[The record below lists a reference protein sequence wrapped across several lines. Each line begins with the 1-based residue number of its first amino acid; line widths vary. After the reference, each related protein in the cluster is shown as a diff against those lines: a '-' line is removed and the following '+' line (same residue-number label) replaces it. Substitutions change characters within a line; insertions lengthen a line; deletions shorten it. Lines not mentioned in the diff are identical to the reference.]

1 MANAQKRE
9 SSYYVLTRS
18 DIDLYLQDVAS
29 RGCKQGTLEN
39 YRRSLLNFFD
49 WLPEGKQVSREKVY
63 EYQEYL
69 IGKYTSR
76 TVNMK
81 MTAINGILGFLDLRE
96 YQSTVKASVDDT
108 AIQPELSRNEYL
120 RMLSAAKAIGDER
133 LYLIIKLF
141 GLFGT
146 TGIAVQEFDKVTVE
160 AVRSGTIVTFPNRN
174 RLALRIPACV
184 QSELL
189 EYAKEK
195 GVKSGPIF
203 LTREGRPL
211 GRTTLS
217 NMVPHIARYAK
228 VEENKCTPR
237 CLQKL
242 YAETW
247 DTIKSNV
254 NVMLQMTYDKLLEQE
269 QVIYGWQDVQLRA

>member
-141 GLFGT
+141 GT

-228 VEENKCTPR
+228 VAENKCTPR

>member
-1 MANAQKRE
+1 MANAQRRE
-9 SSYYVLTRS
+9 SSYYVLARS

-81 MTAINGILGFLDLRE
+81 MTAINGLLGFLDLRE

-133 LYLIIKLF
+133 LYLIIK
-141 GLFGT
+141 LFGT

>member
-39 YRRSLLNFFD
+39 YRRSLLNFFA

-81 MTAINGILGFLDLRE
+81 MTSINGILGFLDLRE
-96 YQSTVKASVDDT
+96 YQSTVKASVDDA

-133 LYLIIKLF
+133 LYLIIK
-141 GLFGT
+141 LFGT

>member
-1 MANAQKRE
+1 MANAQRRE
-9 SSYYVLTRS
+9 SSYYVLARS

-69 IGKYTSR
+69 MGKYTSR

-96 YQSTVKASVDDT
+96 YQSTVKASVDDA

-133 LYLIIKLF
+133 LYLIIK
-141 GLFGT
+141 LFGT

>member
-49 WLPEGKQVSREKVY
+49 WLPEGKRVSREKVY

-133 LYLIIKLF
+133 LYLIIK
-141 GLFGT
+141 LFGT

-269 QVIYGWQDVQLRA
+269 QVIYGWQDVQLRV

>member
-141 GLFGT
+141 GT

-195 GVKSGPIF
+195 GVNSGPIF

-228 VEENKCTPR
+228 VEESKCTPR

>member
-9 SSYYVLTRS
+9 SSYCVLTRS

-49 WLPEGKQVSREKVY
+49 WLPEGKRVSREKVY

-81 MTAINGILGFLDLRE
+81 MTSINGILGFLDLRE

-133 LYLIIKLF
+133 LYLIIK
-141 GLFGT
+141 LFGT

>member
-1 MANAQKRE
+1 MANAQRRD

-49 WLPEGKQVSREKVY
+49 WLPEGKQVSREKIY

-96 YQSTVKASVDDT
+96 YQSTVKVSVDDA

-133 LYLIIKLF
+133 LYLIIK
-141 GLFGT
+141 LFGT

>member
-49 WLPEGKQVSREKVY
+49 RLPEGKQVSREKVY

-133 LYLIIKLF
+133 LYLIIK
-141 GLFGT
+141 LFGT

>member
-1 MANAQKRE
+1 MANAQRRE

-141 GLFGT
+141 GT

-195 GVKSGPIF
+195 GIKSGPIF

-228 VEENKCTPR
+228 VEESKCTPR

>member
-1 MANAQKRE
+1 MANAQRRE

-49 WLPEGKQVSREKVY
+49 WLPEGKRVSREKVY

-81 MTAINGILGFLDLRE
+81 MTAINGIFGFLDLRE

-133 LYLIIKLF
+133 LYLIIK
-141 GLFGT
+141 LFGT

>member
-1 MANAQKRE
+1 MANAQRRD

-81 MTAINGILGFLDLRE
+81 MTSINGILGFLDLRE
-96 YQSTVKASVDDT
+96 YQSPVKASVDDT

-133 LYLIIKLF
+133 LYLIIK
-141 GLFGT
+141 LFGT

>member
-1 MANAQKRE
+1 MANAQRRE
-9 SSYYVLTRS
+9 SSYYVLARS
-18 DIDLYLQDVAS
+18 DIDLYLRDVAS

-133 LYLIIKLF
+133 LYLIIK
-141 GLFGT
+141 LFGT

>member
-1 MANAQKRE
+1 MANAQRRE
-9 SSYYVLTRS
+9 SSYYVLARS

-69 IGKYTSR
+69 LGKYTSR

-81 MTAINGILGFLDLRE
+81 MTSINGILGFLDLRE

-133 LYLIIKLF
+133 LYLIIK
-141 GLFGT
+141 LFGT

>member
-1 MANAQKRE
+1 MANAQKWE

-49 WLPEGKQVSREKVY
+49 WLPEGKRVSREKVY

-133 LYLIIKLF
+133 LYLIIK
-141 GLFGT
+141 LFGT

>member
-1 MANAQKRE
+1 MANAQRRE
-9 SSYYVLTRS
+9 SSYYVLARS
-18 DIDLYLQDVAS
+18 DIDLYLQDAAS

-49 WLPEGKQVSREKVY
+49 WLPEGKRVSRKMVY
-63 EYQEYL
+63 DYQDYL

-133 LYLIIKLF
+133 LYLIIK
-141 GLFGT
+141 LFGT

>member
-1 MANAQKRE
+1 MANAQRRE

-96 YQSTVKASVDDT
+96 YQSTVKVSVDDA

-133 LYLIIKLF
+133 LYLIIK
-141 GLFGT
+141 LFGT

>member
-1 MANAQKRE
+1 MANAQRRD

-81 MTAINGILGFLDLRE
+81 MTSINGILGFLDLRE
-96 YQSTVKASVDDT
+96 YQSIVKASVDDT

-133 LYLIIKLF
+133 LYLIIK
-141 GLFGT
+141 LFGT

>member
-81 MTAINGILGFLDLRE
+81 MTSINGILGFLDLRE

-141 GLFGT
+141 GT

-195 GVKSGPIF
+195 GVNSGPIF

-228 VEENKCTPR
+228 VEESKCTPR